1 MALFLGLFFSSC
13 NPKADSKKDGKLY
26 VVTTTGMIGDLA
38 RNIGKEIISV
48 ESLMGPGVDPHL
60 YKASQGD
67 IAKLS
72 KSDVIFYNGLHLEG
86 KMVDIFE
93 KMAKQKTVVPVSK
106 DIDRNKLRALGANM
120 STVDPHIWF
129 DVSLW
134 RETIPNVQGVLTQLN
149 PQHAEAFR
157 NNAQRYSAKL
167 DSLHNW
173 VKSEIAQ
180 IPKLQRVLI
189 TAHDAFGYFGLA
201 YDIEVHG
208 LQGISTVAEY
218 GVNDVTNL
226 VDLIVSRSI
235 KAAFVETSVP
245 QRSIEAVAA
254 GCKAKGHEVKIG
266 GSLYSDAM
274 GRPGS
279 GADTYIGMVTANVNT
294 IVSALK

>member
-134 RETIPNVQGVLTQLN
+134 RETIPNVQGVLTQLGQVRNSSN
-149 PQHAEAFR
+149 P
-157 NNAQRYSAKL
+157 
-167 DSLHNW
+167 
-173 VKSEIAQ
+173 
-180 IPKLQRVLI
+180 
-189 TAHDAFGYFGLA
+189 
-201 YDIEVHG
+201 
-208 LQGISTVAEY
+208 
-218 GVNDVTNL
+218 
-226 VDLIVSRSI
+226 
-235 KAAFVETSVP
+235 
-245 QRSIEAVAA
+245 
-254 GCKAKGHEVKIG
+254 
-266 GSLYSDAM
+266 
-274 GRPGS
+274 
-279 GADTYIGMVTANVNT
+279 
-294 IVSALK
+294 

>member
-1 MALFLGLFFSSC
+1 
-13 NPKADSKKDGKLY
+13 
-26 VVTTTGMIGDLA
+26 MIGDLA
-38 RNIGKEIISV
+38 RNVGRELITV

-67 IAKLS
+67 IGKLS

-93 KMAKQKTVVPVSK
+93 KMSRQKTVVPVSR
-106 DIDRNKLRALGANM
+106 DIDRKKLRALDANK
-120 STVDPHIWF
+120 SIVDPHIWF

-134 RETIPNVQGVLTQLN
+134 RETIPVVQGVLTEKN
-149 PQHAEAFR
+149 PQHAQAFR
-157 NNAQRYSAKL
+157 ENAQRYSEKL
-167 DSLHNW
+167 DSLYHW
-173 VKSEIAQ
+173 VKFEIAQ
-180 IPKLQRVLI
+180 IPKPQRVLI

-201 YDIEVHG
+201 YEIEVHG

-226 VDLIVSRSI
+226 VDLIVGRGI

-245 QRSIEAVAA
+245 QRSIEAVVA
-254 GCKAKGHEVKIG
+254 GCRARGHEVKIG

-274 GRPGS
+274 GQPGS
-279 GADTYIGMVTANVNT
+279 GADNYIGMVTANVNT